1 MRNEIGK
8 SLAFRQTPGNIVMT
22 VTIKTSLSKGN
33 SLCSFTLQ
41 NPKADKTPNGD
52 KEANMPQK
60 AKVQKRSTENKPPES
75 RVLLSLGH

>member
-1 MRNEIGK
+1 MRNETGK

-52 KEANMPQK
+52 KEA
-60 AKVQKRSTENKPPES
+60 KVQKRSTENEPAEIH
-75 RVLLSLGH
+75 VLLSLGH